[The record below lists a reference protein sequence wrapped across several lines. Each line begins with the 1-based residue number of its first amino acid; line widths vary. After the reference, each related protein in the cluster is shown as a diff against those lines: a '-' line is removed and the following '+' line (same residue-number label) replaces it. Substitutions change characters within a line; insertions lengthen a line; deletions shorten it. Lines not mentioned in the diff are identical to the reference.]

1 MFDKLEELQE
11 QNEISKNDILNII
24 KDEARHLT
32 IYDEMT
38 ASSYLQ
44 DEGKYIQKSYRDE
57 YLDVTIKYFLK
68 RLHRIKNDNKD
79 YPETVDKKRLRGSL
93 KILKNQNLRQKEKLP
108 ESNKTPLMYGI
119 ISIYTTFILG
129 ESIHPLNTPFP
140 ADEKIIL
147 KDGTYYCPVKHNQ
160 SKNPDALC
168 RLCIAKEMED
178 LPN

>member
-93 KILKNQNLRQKEKLP
+93 KILKNQYLRQ
-108 ESNKTPLMYGI
+108 KTPLMYGI